1 MGHEIVPPTSL
12 ATVQCPTCDTN
23 HLAGYGHRFSDLPSL
38 TISDHLFRQFGDRAR
53 HLTVIQWLNRD
64 KLMMDLRR
72 EADRC
77 AAERRELLK
86 RNADLLRQLE
96 TATEQRDLYYRLV
109 QVLSPAPL
117 SDP

>member
-1 MGHEIVPPTSL
+1 
-12 ATVQCPTCDTN
+12 
-23 HLAGYGHRFSDLPSL
+23 
-38 TISDHLFRQFGDRAR
+38 
-53 HLTVIQWLNRD
+53 
-64 KLMMDLRR
+64 MMDLRR